1 MARRALMLLSLIM
14 CLIFILSS
22 ANAVLAQDEEETD
35 EEDFIFAE
43 WVVQGGSFDVNGKT
57 YAVSAGATTQSA
69 ILMGP
74 SGIYVLQET
83 ECRTIDNLKFCME
96 DFKYTVG
103 GDVVVHGSDTQE
115 FYITATEPGADM
127 SIDRDIT
134 EDNLMIGESAD
145 VTITLMNSGEEA
157 AVGLYYLEEIP
168 PEFQITN
175 SYGLEQYGNK
185 LSWRGSLPADFEKT
199 FSYTIQ
205 AKSRYSGKIIAKL
218 EYKIGNITKS
228 VTNSLALKAN
238 PLFNLGIESDK
249 QEVDIGEET
258 RFYAILSNMKSVA
271 SNYVIQVTVPENL
284 EILASHFNTTEGRT
298 LSWEGSLEDEEERTF
313 STAVKV
319 LSPGTASIKATATD
333 KSDPLN
339 TIVEYYNIT
348 LLRSDPEIFFIR
360 DKIIAGEKSQIKVYL
375 KNPNPYL
382 SITGINISV
391 ESPYFNKTA
400 SAKEF
405 KPKEY
410 NQILIADLEPEETGS
425 FTISAV
431 VSYKLKGDSY
441 TASKQETIK
450 IVEEEEEEPPAEP
463 AEPNATEGTAEN
475 TTEEIEGERE
485 RKSVLPFLGKS
496 FDFFRRYF
504 DFFIG
509 LFAKNEPEQQIS

>member
-1 MARRALMLLSLIM
+1 MLQRWGIIALRDSVQKRINLILTSSLQSKTLIKKYINISYMARRALMLLSLIM

-134 EDNLMIGESAD
+134 
-145 VTITLMNSGEEA
+145 
-157 AVGLYYLEEIP
+157 

-218 EYKIGNITKS
+218 E
-228 VTNSLALKAN
+228 
-238 PLFNLGIESDK
+238 
-249 QEVDIGEET
+249 
-258 RFYAILSNMKSVA
+258 
-271 SNYVIQVTVPENL
+271 
-284 EILASHFNTTEGRT
+284 
-298 LSWEGSLEDEEERTF
+298 
-313 STAVKV
+313 
-319 LSPGTASIKATATD
+319 
-333 KSDPLN
+333 
-339 TIVEYYNIT
+339 
-348 LLRSDPEIFFIR
+348 
-360 DKIIAGEKSQIKVYL
+360 
-375 KNPNPYL
+375 
-382 SITGINISV
+382 
-391 ESPYFNKTA
+391 
-400 SAKEF
+400 
-405 KPKEY
+405 
-410 NQILIADLEPEETGS
+410 
-425 FTISAV
+425 
-431 VSYKLKGDSY
+431 
-441 TASKQETIK
+441 
-450 IVEEEEEEPPAEP
+450 
-463 AEPNATEGTAEN
+463 
-475 TTEEIEGERE
+475 
-485 RKSVLPFLGKS
+485 
-496 FDFFRRYF
+496 
-504 DFFIG
+504 
-509 LFAKNEPEQQIS
+509 